1 MLGRAFGLKEL
12 GFTMSRQQPYDAVW
26 TFCGSLAFQG
36 VIVAL
41 RLVARSQIKGGEDLS
56 GGHAVPYSFILLFA
70 LILALTFCIGGWVKI
85 LLSRHTTKP
94 SMEIRWEKVTGIS
107 SSAIL
112 VAEFACVAV
121 RLVRVL

>member
-1 MLGRAFGLKEL
+1 
-12 GFTMSRQQPYDAVW
+12 MSREQPYDAVW

-36 VIVAL
+36 VIVAV
-41 RLVARSQIKGGEDLS
+41 RLVARSQLKGGEDLS

-70 LILALTFCIGGWVKI
+70 LILSLTFCIGGWVKI
-85 LLSRHTTKP
+85 LLNRHTTKP
-94 SMEIRWEKVTGIS
+94 STETRWEKVTGIS

-121 RLVRVL
+121 RLVSVL